1 MKKLSLLGICC
12 LLCLFLTG
20 CDADDSMKVYTTVY
34 PIKYLVDT
42 LYGAHAETESIYPN
56 GTDTENVEF
65 TKKQLDTFSKGSLFI
80 YNGTSNEK
88 NIAKTLVS
96 KRKNLKIIDVAYS
109 LKTKYDMEELWL
121 SPSNYLMLATN
132 LKDGLESQLGTR
144 YLNEEIDKNFRDLE
158 EKLSMM
164 DADMRMT
171 AKQASSRNEQTIVA
185 SSNVFKFL
193 EDYGF
198 IVLSLEDYEEGSSTY
213 ESLKNSFRSGTY
225 KYLLIKS
232 NEENNK
238 ITDFTTNA
246 SATTISVPMMHTLT
260 EEDVQN
266 QNTYFTIMND
276 FVSNLKQITDY

>member
-20 CDADDSMKVYTTVY
+20 CDADEPMKVYTTVY

-42 LYGAHAETESIYPN
+42 LYGTHAETESVYPN
-56 GTDTENVEF
+56 GTDIENVEF

-88 NIAKTLVS
+88 NIAKSLVS

-109 LKTKYDMEELWL
+109 LKVKYDMEELWL
-121 SPSNYLMLATN
+121 SNYLMLATN
-132 LKDGLESQLGTR
+132 LKDGLESQLGSR
-144 YLNEEIDKNFRDLE
+144 YLNEEIDNNFKILE
-158 EKLSMM
+158 ERLSMM

-171 AKQASSRNEQTIVA
+171 AKQASNRNEQTIVV

-198 IVLSLEDYEEGSSTY
+198 TVLSLEDYEEGSSTY

-225 KYLLIKS
+225 KYLLIKN

-246 SATTISVPMMHTLT
+246 NATTIGVSMMHTLT

-266 QNTYFTIMND
+266 QNNYFTIMND